1 MNKYLITGGAGFIG
15 SHLSRAL
22 LKLNNEVI
30 VIDDYSTNAVEKID
44 SKIKIYKTD
53 IENIAEIKKIFKK
66 EKPDIVYHLAGV
78 ISLRRKIT
86 DPLFIKS
93 LDFLGRTKAILD
105 VCRENNVK
113 KLVFISSGGAIYEDA
128 RVIPTPRDY
137 PAHPT
142 SLYGLANL
150 MIEKYIQLYCREYKM
165 NFIILRL
172 SNVYGPRQWASGIIP
187 SLIINLL
194 REEIPVIYGDGTQT
208 RDFIYIDD
216 VIKASILVLNKGKTG
231 IFNVGSGKEVSL
243 NEIFK
248 LLKDILGAKIKPIY
262 KTLVT
267 QESKRS
273 ALNIEKTKKEFGWK
287 NQTNLK
293 DGLNET
299 VKWFQKNG
307 RR

>member
-1 MNKYLITGGAGFIG
+1 MSKCLITGGAGFIG

-22 LKLNNEVI
+22 LELNNKVV
-30 VIDDYSTNAVEKID
+30 VIDDYSTNAMEKID
-44 SKIKIYKTD
+44 DKIKTYKKN
-53 IENIAEIKKIFKK
+53 IENIAEVKKIFKR

-78 ISLRRKIT
+78 INLRRKIV

-93 LDFLGRTKAILD
+93 LDFLDKTKAVLD

-128 RVIPTPRDY
+128 RVVPTPHDY
-137 PAHPT
+137 LAHPT

-150 MIEKYIQLYCREYKM
+150 MIEKYIQLYCKEYRM

-172 SNVYGPRQWASGIIP
+172 SNVFGPRQWASGIIP

-194 REEIPVIYGDGTQT
+194 REQSPIIYGDGTQT

-216 VIKASILVLNKGKTG
+216 VVKASILALSKGKTG
-231 IFNVGSGKEVSL
+231 IFNVGSGEEVSL

-248 LLKDILGAKIKPIY
+248 LVKDILGTKIRPIY

-267 QESKRS
+267 QDQKRS
-273 ALNIEKTKKEFGWK
+273 ALNIKKTEKELGWK
-287 NQTNLK
+287 NQINLK

-307 RR
+307 KL